1 MCFYVKFSGAHVSL
15 WMKSEALDG
24 STSSIAE
31 DVGRQ
36 GSFEV
41 THFHVQKSKSA
52 FLLTANGKYTA
63 PEHIFKI
70 VYCKKVFQEIAK

>member
-1 MCFYVKFSGAHVSL
+1 MFFYVKFSGVHVSL
-15 WMKSEALDG
+15 WMKLEALDE

-63 PEHIFKI
+63 PEQIFKI